1 MTKKTE
7 LDRIINYNEH
17 AIFMSEIAVK
27 LLEYDNYTLI
37 TKGVRELI
45 AMYLLIPYITNTQL
59 DKPDNNN
66 YNIPK
71 LDINLV
77 FTKIINKDGSMSE
90 ITLDG
95 LRNAICHSFVTIEE
109 NQGIILDDRASC
121 DRKTH
126 NRIEYKGFCNRLEF
140 DKTRKRLLELHNEV
154 IQQQKDINKALL
166 KEFEVCQ

>member
-1 MTKKTE
+1 MADRTNM
-7 LDRIINYNEH
+7 DRIINYNEH

-27 LLEYDNYTLI
+27 LLESDNYTLI

-45 AMYLLIPYITNTQL
+45 AMYLLIPYITNIQL
-59 DKPDNNN
+59 DKPDNSN

-71 LDINLV
+71 LDINSV
-77 FTKIINKDGSMSE
+77 FTKIVNKDGSVSE

-109 NQGIILDDRASC
+109 NKGIILDDRASC

-126 NRIEYKGFCNRLEF
+126 DAQTIKSYCNRL
-140 DKTRKRLLELHNEV
+140 DTDRTRLKLLELHRKV
-154 IQQQKDINKALL
+154 IKMQKDHTKKLL
-166 KEFEVCQ
+166 ATVGVEK

>member
-1 MTKKTE
+1 MVAEKTE
-7 LDRIINYNEH
+7 LDKIINYNEH

-27 LLEYDNYTLI
+27 LLEYDNYILI

-45 AMYLLIPYITNTQL
+45 AMYLLIPYITNIQL
-59 DKPDNNN
+59 DKPDSNN

-71 LDINLV
+71 LDINSI
-77 FTKIINKDGSMSE
+77 FTKLINEDGSMSE

-121 DRKTH
+121 NRKTH
-126 NRIEYKGFCNRLEF
+126 DRREYKGFCNRLEF

-154 IQQQKDINKALL
+154 IKQQKDINSALL
-166 KEFEVCQ
+166 KDIEI